1 MIAIF
6 LPINGEWHGAKVEL
20 PRAVER
26 AVRHLRL
33 ATDNTRRDLEAV
45 VRTLLPAAPVGAD
58 TLTVA
63 QFAAARGLQ
72 LPMADMQRL
81 GRAAAKYSRQH
92 GMAIGR
98 AVDGLFGEVNSYSRA
113 ALEYAQA
120 TLPPVL
126 EVAHA

>member
-6 LPINGEWHGAKVEL
+6 LPIGGEWHGAKVEL
-20 PRAVER
+20 PKATTR
-26 AVRHLRL
+26 AVRHLQL
-33 ATDNTRRDLEAV
+33 ATDNTRRDLAAV
-45 VRTLLPAAPVGAD
+45 ARTLLPAAPANDD

-63 QFAAARGLQ
+63 QFTFARGLQ

-92 GMAIGR
+92 DLVIGR
-98 AVDGLFGEVNSYSRA
+98 VADGLFAEVNSYSRP
-113 ALEYAQA
+113 ALENA
-120 TLPPVL
+120 LPALQLVP

>member
-6 LPINGEWHGAKVEL
+6 MPISGEWHGAKVEL
-20 PRAVER
+20 PKTVER

-45 VRTLLPAAPVGAD
+45 ARTLLPATPAD
-58 TLTVA
+58 ADSLTVA

-72 LPMADMQRL
+72 LSIADMQRL

-92 GMAIGR
+92 GLDIGR
-98 AVDGLFGEVNSYSRA
+98 SADGLFGQVNCYACA
-113 ALEYAQA
+113 ALEN
-120 TLPPVL
+120 VL
-126 EVAHA
+126 DFLFSAAGEAVP